1 MRPTPAP
8 MIAVMDPFGRTFNRL
23 LAVFGLAIVF
33 VGTASIISPRLS
45 AAGPGGGHSLSEGQ
59 IIGRLIGPEQEVVIR
74 ATRLG
79 PRYWVY
85 DLSGSLVASNLTI
98 EQLGRRYTS
107 LSTLVGEMGQGA
119 VRVGSVDLQRDRS
132 IADER

>member
-1 MRPTPAP
+1 
-8 MIAVMDPFGRTFNRL
+8 MIGGMDPFGRTFNRL

-45 AAGPGGGHSLSEGQ
+45 AAGPGGGNSLSEGQ

-85 DLSGSLVASNLTI
+85 DVNGSLLAPNLTI
-98 EQLGRRYTS
+98 EQLGRRYTG
-107 LSTLVGEMGQGA
+107 LSSLVGEMGQGV
-119 VRVGSVDLQRDRS
+119 VRIGSVEVHHDRS
-132 IADER
+132 FIDGP